1 MLTTLPTQIDESSI
15 DTPTFDAHADPI
27 QVDVASLA
35 PMNFRQLQELQWQQ
49 EQISA
54 REIMKHPKGSRERS
68 LAIRHAYD
76 TICTILSAQSTGAD
90 QPLVMG
96 LDPRYVRLVLKLLG
110 QQRELG
116 VYHPGLFEVGYG
128 CGALL
133 AEVTGHGY
141 AVGGIEVSGVMRDQ
155 AVEFLGKRH
164 ASSLLLGDLRNIEP
178 DSLSNRPTLIYWNDV
193 LEHIPP
199 DEVAEYLS
207 HIYRILAP
215 GGLLVTITP
224 NWLLRPSDVTGDFCP
239 WRTEARGLH
248 LKEYR
253 LAEVTNLLRGAGFR
267 SVATPLFAT
276 HQRLYTHANGGR
288 AIKERIEVWLERL
301 PVKAARLLCRGLA
314 LSATI
319 ASK

>member
-1 MLTTLPTQIDESSI
+1 MLTTLPTQNDETNI
-15 DTPTFDAHADPI
+15 DTPVFVAD
-27 QVDVASLA
+27 VDSSQLTPPSLTR
-35 PMNFRQLQELQWQQ
+35 MNFRQLHELQWQQ
-49 EQISA
+49 EQTSA
-54 REIMKHPKGSRERS
+54 REIMKHPKGSRERG
-68 LAIRHAYD
+68 LAIGHAYD
-76 TICTILSAQSTGAD
+76 TICTILSAQSAGAD

-96 LDPRYVRLVLKLLG
+96 LDPRYVRLVLKLLR

-133 AEVTGHGY
+133 TEVSGHGY

-164 ASSLLLGDLRNIEP
+164 ADSLLLGDLRNVEL
-178 DSLSNRPTLIYWNDV
+178 DSLANRPTLIYWNDV

-253 LAEVTNLLRGAGFR
+253 LAEVTQLLRQAGFR

-276 HQRLYTHANGGR
+276 HQRLHTLANGGR
-288 AIKERIEVWLERL
+288 AIKERIELWLDRL

-314 LSATI
+314 LSVTI
-319 ASK
+319 ARK